1 MAKIA
6 VGACAGPFGG
16 RRSQPPAWHAQDP
29 LSPAAPERGFAGRFH
44 GHAPDGPG
52 QVERRSHDRAQSE
65 DDQFPVGR
73 PKSGSRGLDD
83 AQTLPVDVI
92 DGRQVDHQGAPLT
105 PTEPIEHPGQLAGRR
120 ARHPPFEAQHDGGAE
135 IFFLDTEI
143 PDGPVVTAHSRGV
156 NQRQGGISLPTFG
169 TVGCI

>member
-1 MAKIA
+1 MPL
-6 VGACAGPFGG
+6 VVE
-16 RRSQPPAWHAQDP
+16 RSQRAGLGENCGRSMRWPVWR
-29 LSPAAPERGFAGRFH
+29 AAIPTDRLARSRPVEPRRATERGFAGRFH
-44 GHAPDGPG
+44 GHAPDCPG

-92 DGRQVDHQGAPLT
+92 DGRQVDNQGAPLT

-143 PDGPVVTAHSRGV
+143 PDGPVVTVHSREG
-156 NQRQGGISLPTFG
+156 
-169 TVGCI
+169 